1 MKFVQEPYGP
11 AAPFTPGNGL
21 HKVMSRAGKRGSTQ
35 VCTRVKKR
43 KHAV

>member
-21 HKVMSRAGKRGSTQ
+21 HKMSRAGKRGSTQ
-35 VCTRVKKR
+35 ACTRMKKR